1 MEDKKEQIKIRLST
15 VILLFIILILIIAI
29 IVIVFYYQNKINN
42 DTNLIEN
49 KITKNNT
56 QINSNKSLDK
66 ESNVDK
72 SNDTNE
78 KEIKKI
84 DTNDEL
90 IQKLYSYIPAIEY
103 KIQKNA
109 YQDKKI
115 TINELQ
121 NDFILSVAFTKLSL
135 KNEDKKKISDE
146 YNVDSGWYSFD
157 ANILQNKVKELYG
170 ENVNIPNQTFDDG
183 AGAVC
188 SYSNGEYMY
197 SVGGGSNESLMPV
210 SKIVETYSQ
219 NDEIYIITKNTTF
232 VSNAENEK
240 GSLYTDS
247 TLANKIKDYQD
258 EKYIAMDGNKIAE
271 DIIKNDEKIMIN
283 YKHTFKKDTNGNY
296 YWVSTEP
303 IN

>member
-1 MEDKKEQIKIRLST
+1 MEDKKEPIKIRLST

-78 KEIKKI
+78 KKIKKI

-183 AGAVC
+183 AGVVC

-210 SKIVETYSQ
+210 SKIVEAYSQ

-271 DIIKNDEKIMIN
+271 YIIKNDEKIMIN

>member
-1 MEDKKEQIKIRLST
+1 MEDKKEPIKIRLST

-183 AGAVC
+183 AGVVC

-210 SKIVETYSQ
+210 SKIVEAYSQ

>member
-1 MEDKKEQIKIRLST
+1 M
-15 VILLFIILILIIAI
+15 
-29 IVIVFYYQNKINN
+29 
-42 DTNLIEN
+42 
-49 KITKNNT
+49 
-56 QINSNKSLDK
+56 
-66 ESNVDK
+66 
-72 SNDTNE
+72 
-78 KEIKKI
+78 
-84 DTNDEL
+84 
-90 IQKLYSYIPAIEY
+90 
-103 KIQKNA
+103 
-109 YQDKKI
+109 
-115 TINELQ
+115 
-121 NDFILSVAFTKLSL
+121 SVAFTKLSL

-183 AGAVC
+183 AGVVC

-197 SVGGGSNESLMPV
+197 SVGGGTNEGLIPV
-210 SKIVETYSQ
+210 SKIVEAYSQ

>member
-1 MEDKKEQIKIRLST
+1 MEIEK
-15 VILLFIILILIIAI
+15 
-29 IVIVFYYQNKINN
+29 
-42 DTNLIEN
+42 NLNEEN
-49 KITKNNT
+49 
-56 QINSNKSLDK
+56 DK
-66 ESNVDK
+66 ENNSD
-72 SNDTNE
+72 NE
-78 KEIKKI
+78 IQKI
-84 DTNDEL
+84 DINTEL
-90 IQKLYSYIPAIEY
+90 IQKLNGYIPAIDY
-103 KIQKNA
+103 KIEKNA

>member
-1 MEDKKEQIKIRLST
+1 MEDKKEPIKIRLST

-170 ENVNIPNQTFDDG
+170 KNVNIPNQTFDDG
-183 AGAVC
+183 AGVVC

-197 SVGGGSNESLMPV
+197 SVGGGSNESLIPV
-210 SKIVETYSQ
+210 SKIVEAYSQ